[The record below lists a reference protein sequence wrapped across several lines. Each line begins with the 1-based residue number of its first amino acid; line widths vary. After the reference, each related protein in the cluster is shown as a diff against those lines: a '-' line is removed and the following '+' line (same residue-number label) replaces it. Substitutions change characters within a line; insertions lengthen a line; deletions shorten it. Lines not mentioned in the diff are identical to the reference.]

1 ITALTSTAMT
11 RSFNV
16 TSNKVAFLIENIFTI
31 AEDLSLNCTEITYIL
46 TTSISRISPI
56 AIAIDKKYL
65 I

>member
-1 ITALTSTAMT
+1 LKLRVIAVLVKA
-11 RSFNV
+11 V
-16 TSNKVAFLIENIFTI
+16 ILNKVAFLIENIFTI
-31 AEDLSLNCTEITYIL
+31 SEDLSLNCTEITYIL